1 MTRVNLV
8 NVTILADQHLMAE
21 WREIKMIPAAL
32 RKSIRARGVKGAF
45 GMMPVEFCLNRGHI
59 SFFYDKMLFLRG
71 RYRQITDELIS
82 RGYNL
87 YHTGDYSDFLF
98 DIPLRFRTR
107 IWEPSRAEVSV
118 SAERIVERLD
128 MKRHW
133 YRFYGNSLP
142 DVVYS
147 KVARLVV

>member
-8 NVTILADQHLMAE
+8 DVTLLADQHLMAE

-32 RKSIRARGVKGAF
+32 RKSIDSRSVKGAF
-45 GMMPVEFCLNRGHI
+45 GMIPDEFCLNRGHI
-59 SFFYDKMLFLRG
+59 SFFYDKMQFLRE
-71 RYRQITDELIS
+71 RYGQITGELTS

-87 YHTGDYSDFLF
+87 YHTDFLF

-107 IWEPSRAEVSV
+107 EWKPSRAEISV

-133 YRFYGNSLP
+133 YRFRRGPLP
-142 DVVYS
+142 DVVYR
-147 KVARLVV
+147 KVARLVI